1 MLFLYRVFRI
11 FGLSVLVV
19 TAGCLPSRQA
29 RVAAVAFTAEDVAK
43 AAAKQSDPTIVR
55 SGTPAYLML
64 IDGLI
69 EAAPD
74 NSKLLLAGCQSYS
87 TYASLFLEEA
97 DHIRAA
103 ALYGRARAYGFRA
116 LSARGD
122 MLQAISGSPKEFAA
136 FLQRYRKEDVP
147 ALFCATSSW
156 AYWTAANPEDLEA
169 VAEMPFLEAAMER
182 LLELDESYS
191 YGGPHLLLGTYLAA
205 KPAILGGDIAKA
217 KEHFDRALALA
228 DGKFLPVKVL
238 YAEYYARRIR
248 DRGLFLQT
256 LEEVVSAPADAVPEL
271 TLSNVMAK
279 EKAKQLLEKADE
291 YFDKEP

>member
-11 FGLSVLVV
+11 FGLSVLVLA
-19 TAGCLPSRQA
+19 AGCLPSRQA

-43 AAAKQSDPTIVR
+43 AAAKQSDPTLVR

-69 EAAPD
+69 ETSPD
-74 NSKLLLAGCQSYS
+74 NNQLLLAGCQSYG

-97 DHIRAA
+97 DQTRAA

-122 MLQAISGSPKEFAA
+122 IREALSGSPKEFVAV
-136 FLQRYRKEDVP
+136 LQRYRKEDVP
-147 ALFCATSSW
+147 ALFCTTSSW
-156 AYWTAANPEDLEA
+156 ARWTAVNLDNLEA
-169 VAEMPFLEAAMER
+169 VAELPFLEAAMER

-191 YGGPHLLLGTYLAA
+191 YGSPHLLVGTYLAA

-217 KEHFDRALALA
+217 KKHFDRALALA
-228 DGKFLPVKVL
+228 GGKFLPAKVL
-238 YAEYYARRIR
+238 YAKYYARRIQ
-248 DRGLFLQT
+248 DRGLFVRT
-256 LEEVVSAPADAVPEL
+256 LEEVLSVPADAVPEL
-271 TLSNVMAK
+271 TLSNIMAK
-279 EKAKQLLEKADE
+279 EQARELLEKADE
-291 YFDKEP
+291 YFSEEP